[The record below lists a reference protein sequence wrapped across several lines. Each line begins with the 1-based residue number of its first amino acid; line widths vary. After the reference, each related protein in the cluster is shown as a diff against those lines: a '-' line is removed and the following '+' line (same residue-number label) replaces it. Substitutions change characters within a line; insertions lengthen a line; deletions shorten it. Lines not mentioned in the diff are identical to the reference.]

1 MSTRSCRPL
10 ADNGP
15 GPPHRSRIKPSR
27 PRRLQRSKQLTS
39 AGRAVVCTYRRLH
52 PARGRVWLKKVSARS
67 TARRLS
73 PHRFRYLVCSNR
85 HHRRRCVCIYIT
97 VTRPTCTQREKKKK
111 KGEKKS
117 RWDNNTSSPCL
128 RCAALMACVM
138 LPHLYACSTQRGKDL
153 KKN

>member
-111 KGEKKS
+111 KERKNLGGIIIHHPPAFAARRLWRASCCLISMHAAHSAEK
-117 RWDNNTSSPCL
+117 T
-128 RCAALMACVM
+128 
-138 LPHLYACSTQRGKDL
+138 
-153 KKN
+153 